1 MGTPSAAAI
10 AVSISARVAML
21 LASSFDSSSLSARLV
36 QSRAAL
42 CASVVIIEGFPALS
56 STLLAFGSSQG
67 HQGINGAADDTSA
80 ATAASGIV
88 PAHCGPPTA
97 SGFHLCSV
105 NLGSKEDR
113 WRRATIMHAAGP
125 LVVETLAVSTQQG
138 SKQY

>member
-21 LASSFDSSSLSARLV
+21 FASSSGSSSE
-36 QSRAAL
+36 RAA
-42 CASVVIIEGFPALS
+42 GNTP
-56 STLLAFGSSQG
+56 T
-67 HQGINGAADDTSA
+67 

-105 NLGSKEDR
+105 NLGSEKDR
-113 WRRATIMHAAGP
+113 WRRVTVMHAAGP
-125 LVVETLAVSTQQG
+125 LVLETLAVSTQQG
-138 SKQY
+138 SKQH